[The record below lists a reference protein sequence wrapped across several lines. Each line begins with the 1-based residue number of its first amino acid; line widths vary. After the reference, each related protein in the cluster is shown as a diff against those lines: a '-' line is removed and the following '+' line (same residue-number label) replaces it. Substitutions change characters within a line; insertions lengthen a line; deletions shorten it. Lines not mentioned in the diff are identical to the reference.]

1 MLIFTPTVEQ
11 NNGFIVAYAERRRYG
26 ERVSTSFVESAV
38 NPVLAKRL
46 AKRLVKR
53 QQMQWTRKGAHLLVQ
68 ARTRVRNEEWE
79 DCFRQPYPGFRPLP
93 VEPVQIAA

>member
-1 MLIFTPTVEQ
+1 M
-11 NNGFIVAYAERRRYG
+11 AYAERRRYG

-46 AKRLVKR
+46 VKRLAKR

-93 VEPVQIAA
+93 VEPMQMAA

>member
-11 NNGFIVAYAERRRYG
+11 NSGFIVAYAERRRYG

-46 AKRLVKR
+46 AKR
-53 QQMQWTRKGAHLLVQ
+53 QQMQWTKKGAHLLVQ